1 MARKPN
7 IIWSPWPGSQQKFL
21 SCPVWE
27 CLLEGPRGGGKCV
40 KSSSYVATDT
50 GWRRID
56 SLSISDMVYGQDAKL
71 YPVTG
76 VFPQGKKTEY
86 KLTLQDGRE
95 VISGDEH
102 LWLVKDK
109 ILKDKVVST
118 IEMYEK
124 GITTGQGRSKC
135 YKYRIPNCEPL
146 HWKEKVL
153 PIKPYFLG
161 CLISEGTLTT
171 RTPKIATSN
180 KFILDMF
187 KEEFSEFEFSYD
199 KSTQNNYTIVDIGR
213 GGISF
218 PNVPKRDKH
227 GRRNRLTEAL
237 EYLKINVKCHDKFI
251 PEIYKHGSIQQR
263 LDLLSGLMDT
273 DGCISCTGYSEFT
286 SASKQL
292 VNDFAYVARSLG
304 IRCKIGKDKRVNRKI
319 EIRGK
324 TYTSGLI
331 YRVYINTSMVLA
343 KDPQKVKNA
352 LKKKTTNASK
362 YVSIVKVEKLNK
374 KSDMI
379 CIAVNSPDHTYIIED
394 FIVTH
399 NTDSLIMDF
408 AQEVGKG
415 HGADYKGVILRQ
427 ATTELGDVIAKTKK
441 WIPRIFPLAK
451 YNGTTKTW
459 TFPDGE
465 VLWLTYART
474 DDDYYRFH
482 GQQIQYFGFEELTNW
497 PTPSLYLKL
506 MSCNRS
512 SVPGIPLKYRSTCN
526 PSGPGHCV
534 PYGEVLTP
542 TGWKDIWECKLNDPV
557 FTVDKNGQ
565 LKLSKVEQFH
575 QMKYTGEMVSVRK
588 RGLNLNCTP
597 EHRMP
602 KLGGTSKTRGSA
614 FTLLPFNELPNQAYI
629 LRSVKWE
636 GEDLPGFKPKIY
648 PTRKRKLKQPSY
660 LSIEHFAEFM
670 GWFISEGYVVDR
682 DKTVGISQ
690 TKPQYRKAIKFLLDK
705 CGFVQSWSKIGV
717 LLCAPDHWNY
727 FRRFGK
733 CRDKFI
739 PTQLKKA
746 KPEILRILFNALMK
760 GDGHWTNNEPDNGAL
775 SGEYYTTSKQLSD
788 DVSEI
793 ALKLGYCV
801 YTSFRQREN
810 RKGLSYTVYF
820 KTTDLGCS
828 IIQTGMGRYS
838 NRSQFDHSDVE
849 LIPFD
854 GQVCCIGVKNTNS
867 FILRQKGTVWISG
880 NSWVKQRFIDVAP
893 AGKIYNEEINFE
905 YPDKNGKMI
914 QERKIVQRTRVQS
927 FTSENKSLMEAD
939 PLYMAKISAL
949 TQDNEM
955 LRKAWIEGSW
965 DLLMGG
971 FFTDVWDHKI
981 HVINTF
987 QPPKSWK
994 LIRSFDWGSSRPWAV
1009 TYGFETN
1016 GEQPDVLPEENI
1028 PYIPKGSV
1036 IICNEIYGWNGNA
1049 NEGDM
1054 ATSQEIAE
1062 RVLLMDN
1069 SMLTEYG
1076 LRTIP
1081 GPADTSIYA
1090 VQDGTSIGANLSTHG
1105 CRWTKAYKGPGS
1117 RIAGWAIIRQMLGAA
1132 KRGALETPHLYFFPQ
1147 AQHHIRT
1154 LPLLQRDKVRPE
1166 DVFSDSEDHCFVYDT
1181 EIITENGIEKIGDL
1195 VNTTGKVLSVNGN
1208 FVPYKNCRLTQKQ
1221 VNVIQVTFSD
1231 GYSVVCTSD
1240 HKFLT
1245 TKGFIK
1251 AKNLLILLD
1260 TYCILSQPKKIKGGS
1275 LCENELEK
1283 FKFCQKQNK
1292 NLTEKLITNAV
1303 ITFKKMAVGFTELFG
1318 CVIKEKFQKGFMYI
1332 TKMKINPI
1340 INLKTWLY
1348 CTTTNIYHYTK
1359 QDIKDQSQNKLWMQ
1373 RQSGIK
1379 VQKEK
1384 NGITNI
1390 MKTQKRHYMKK

>member
-1 MARKPN
+1 
-7 IIWSPWPGSQQKFL
+7 
-21 SCPVWE
+21 
-27 CLLEGPRGGGKCV
+27 
-40 KSSSYVATDT
+40 
-50 GWRRID
+50 
-56 SLSISDMVYGQDAKL
+56 L
-71 YPVTG
+71 Y
-76 VFPQGKKTEY
+76 
-86 KLTLQDGRE
+86 
-95 VISGDEH
+95 
-102 LWLVKDK
+102 
-109 ILKDKVVST
+109 
-118 IEMYEK
+118 
-124 GITTGQGRSKC
+124 
-135 YKYRIPNCEPL
+135 
-146 HWKEKVL
+146 
-153 PIKPYFLG
+153 
-161 CLISEGTLTT
+161 
-171 RTPKIATSN
+171 
-180 KFILDMF
+180 
-187 KEEFSEFEFSYD
+187 
-199 KSTQNNYTIVDIGR
+199 
-213 GGISF
+213 
-218 PNVPKRDKH
+218 
-227 GRRNRLTEAL
+227 
-237 EYLKINVKCHDKFI
+237 
-251 PEIYKHGSIQQR
+251 
-263 LDLLSGLMDT
+263 
-273 DGCISCTGYSEFT
+273 
-286 SASKQL
+286 
-292 VNDFAYVARSLG
+292 
-304 IRCKIGKDKRVNRKI
+304 
-319 EIRGK
+319 
-324 TYTSGLI
+324 
-331 YRVYINTSMVLA
+331 
-343 KDPQKVKNA
+343 
-352 LKKKTTNASK
+352 
-362 YVSIVKVEKLNK
+362 
-374 KSDMI
+374 
-379 CIAVNSPDHTYIIED
+379 
-394 FIVTH
+394 
-399 NTDSLIMDF
+399 
-408 AQEVGKG
+408 
-415 HGADYKGVILRQ
+415 
-427 ATTELGDVIAKTKK
+427 
-441 WIPRIFPLAK
+441 
-451 YNGTTKTW
+451 
-459 TFPDGE
+459 
-465 VLWLTYART
+465 
-474 DDDYYRFH
+474 
-482 GQQIQYFGFEELTNW
+482 
-497 PTPSLYLKL
+497 
-506 MSCNRS
+506 
-512 SVPGIPLKYRSTCN
+512 
-526 PSGPGHCV
+526 
-534 PYGEVLTP
+534 
-542 TGWKDIWECKLNDPV
+542 
-557 FTVDKNGQ
+557 
-565 LKLSKVEQFH
+565 
-575 QMKYTGEMVSVRK
+575 
-588 RGLNLNCTP
+588 
-597 EHRMP
+597 
-602 KLGGTSKTRGSA
+602 
-614 FTLLPFNELPNQAYI
+614 
-629 LRSVKWE
+629 
-636 GEDLPGFKPKIY
+636 
-648 PTRKRKLKQPSY
+648 
-660 LSIEHFAEFM
+660 
-670 GWFISEGYVVDR
+670 
-682 DKTVGISQ
+682 
-690 TKPQYRKAIKFLLDK
+690 K

-1154 LPLLQRDKVRPE
+1154 LPLMQRDKVKPE
-1166 DVFSDSEDHCFVYDT
+1166 DLDSSMEDHVMDSMRYMLARKLT
-1181 EIITENGIEKIGDL
+1181 MMKRRA
-1195 VNTTGKVLSVNGN
+1195 V
-1208 FVPYKNCRLTQKQ
+1208 KN
-1221 VNVIQVTFSD
+1221 
-1231 GYSVVCTSD
+1231 
-1240 HKFLT
+1240 
-1245 TKGFIK
+1245 
-1251 AKNLLILLD
+1251 
-1260 TYCILSQPKKIKGGS
+1260 
-1275 LCENELEK
+1275 
-1283 FKFCQKQNK
+1283 
-1292 NLTEKLITNAV
+1292 
-1303 ITFKKMAVGFTELFG
+1303 
-1318 CVIKEKFQKGFMYI
+1318 
-1332 TKMKINPI
+1332 
-1340 INLKTWLY
+1340 
-1348 CTTTNIYHYTK
+1348 
-1359 QDIKDQSQNKLWMQ
+1359 
-1373 RQSGIK
+1373 
-1379 VQKEK
+1379 
-1384 NGITNI
+1384 
-1390 MKTQKRHYMKK
+1390 